1 MTPMKKAQSLAQEEP
16 AKEEEQKVKKQ
27 NPENSYKEKAAS
39 LKAVL
44 DTTKTQRAFEK
55 ESNHDVA
62 TA

>member
-1 MTPMKKAQSLAQEEP
+1 MTPMKKESLAQEEP

-27 NPENSYKEKAAS
+27 NPENSYKEKKES

-44 DTTKTQRAFEK
+44 DTTKNQRAFEK
-55 ESNHDVA
+55 TSNHDVA